1 MNIYLAV
8 DLGASSGRV
17 MAGIESEQEGTFELK
32 ELHRF
37 INAPERSEG
46 RLIWNYARLWD
57 EIKVGLKEA
66 GKLGG
71 TVISVG
77 VCSWGVD
84 YVLVRDNG
92 ELTAPPYAYRDNTF
106 EIYDLPLDLY
116 ERTGILP
123 QSINTIY
130 QLMAQ
135 DTRVLEQS
143 ATILFTADLFHYLL
157 SGVPVTEQ
165 SLASTSGLLDV
176 ETGEWAW
183 DVIDAAGL
191 PRHMFGPISPP
202 GTVIGPL
209 REDLEEELG
218 FSCSV
223 TLPCSHDTAN
233 AYLAVPIS
241 EEIPSAIL
249 SSGTWS
255 LLGCELPAAV
265 TTKEAQAD
273 GFTNEKGYGGKTL
286 LLQNLSGM
294 WLIQEI
300 RRQEAPDQS
309 WDDLAELAATAD
321 GFTGRIN
328 PADERFLAPASMAE
342 EIRQACKESGQEVP
356 DSLAEVLSTV
366 YHSLAETY
374 AKKIEALGV
383 LTGQEFQ
390 RLHIVGG
397 GSKDRYLKELTK
409 AASGLEI
416 LSGPTEG
423 SALGNILVQMIA
435 HGRFES
441 EKDARRFLKHWLK
454 FS

>member
-8 DLGASSGRV
+8 DLGASSGRL
-17 MAGIESEQEGTFELK
+17 MAGMESVVDGSFELK

-57 EIKVGLKEA
+57 EIKVGMKEA

-71 TVISVG
+71 KVVSVG

-84 YVLVRDNG
+84 YVLLNEKG
-92 ELTAPPYAYRDNTF
+92 ELTAPPYAYRDDAF
-106 EIYDLPLDLY
+106 EIHELPVNIY
-116 ERTGILP
+116 ERTGVLP

-130 QLMAQ
+130 QLKAQ
-135 DTRVLEQS
+135 THEALNQAS
-143 ATILFTADLFHYLL
+143 TLLFTADLFHYLL
-157 SGVPVTEQ
+157 SGVPATEL
-165 SLASTSGLLDV
+165 SLASTSGLLDAS
-176 ETGEWAW
+176 TGDWAW
-183 DVIDAAGL
+183 DVIEAAGL
-191 PRHMFGPISPP
+191 RRHIFGAVSPP
-202 GTVIGPL
+202 GTVLGPL
-209 REDLEEELG
+209 REDLAEEFG
-218 FSCSV
+218 YTCDV

-233 AYLAVPIS
+233 AYVAVPIN

-255 LLGCELPAAV
+255 LLGCELPAAI
-265 TTKEAQAD
+265 TTDEAFDD
-273 GFTNEKGYGGKTL
+273 GFTNEKGYDGKTL

-300 RRQEAPDQS
+300 RRQEAPEQS
-309 WDDLAELAATAD
+309 WDDLADLAASAND
-321 GFTGRIN
+321 FTGRIN
-328 PADERFLAPASMAE
+328 PADERFLAPESMAE
-342 EIRQACKESGQEVP
+342 EIRQACRESGQAVP
-356 DSLAEVLSTV
+356 ETLAEVLSVV

-374 AKKIEALGV
+374 AMKIKALGA
-383 LTGQEFQ
+383 LTDQEFK

-397 GSKDRYLKELTK
+397 GSKDLYLKELTK

-435 HGRFES
+435 HGRFTS
-441 EKDARRFLKHWLK
+441 EQDARTYLKSWLK
-454 FS
+454 IS